1 MGLLNYAD
9 PFSVGKEK
17 HKSDFNSFFSR
28 EYQGSYGLQLTKL
41 GFSVDTPLE
50 NKSVASFRLRRLLPS
65 FI

>member
-17 HKSDFNSFFSR
+17 HKSDFFFSR
-28 EYQGSYGLQLTKL
+28 EYHGSYGLQLTKL